1 MDARL
6 IGTFVT
12 KSPLSHIGESISV
25 NSYLVQEPVLQPDG
39 SVEELFCYS
48 GNAWRGQLR
57 DMAAAYLLDG
67 VGAPRIGN
75 DTFHL
80 LFGGGKIGGE
90 QVVNLEAARAFRR
103 ALPMVALWGGGV
115 GNQIMPGK
123 MRVGNSYPLC
133 REALPVLRS
142 RYEGIEAISYRS
154 LTMEKSF
161 TRTDDAKNPKLAE
174 AYLALPDPEQG
185 ALALDGDEPKR
196 KAKRDGDVSDQMR
209 MTSELLIAGVRL
221 ETWVEIQ
228 DISEIELGCF
238 VSAVHRWSRSP
249 HIGGQANK
257 GHGLVDLA
265 YDLIDLDTGERQPF
279 LAVGRETIALEAPAR
294 IAKDAYDQHVRSL
307 YDAMLAE
314 RSGEIVKMLGV
325 AS

>member
-6 IGTFVT
+6 IGTFTT
-12 KSPLSHIGESISV
+12 KSPLSHIGESIGTT
-25 NSYLVQEPVLQPDG
+25 SYLVQEPIGQPDG
-39 SVEELFCYS
+39 SVEEVFCYS

-57 DMAAAYLLDG
+57 DAAAAYMLDEL
-67 VGAPRIGN
+67 GAPRIGN

-115 GNQIMPGK
+115 GNQILPGK

-133 REALPVLRS
+133 REAMPSLRG
-142 RYEGIEAISYRS
+142 RYDGIDGISYRS

-185 ALALDGDEPKR
+185 ALALDGDGGKR
-196 KAKRDGDVSDQMR
+196 AKRGGDVADQMR
-209 MTSELLIAGVRL
+209 MTAELLIAGVRM
-221 ETWVEIQ
+221 ETWIDLV
-228 DISEIELGCF
+228 DVSEIELGCL
-238 VSAVHRWSRSP
+238 VSAIHRWARSP

-257 GHGLVDLA
+257 GHGLVDLT
-265 YDLIDLDTGERQPF
+265 YGLLDLDTGERQPF
-279 LAVGRETIALEAPAR
+279 LAVNGETIALEAPAR

-307 YDAMLAE
+307 YDAMLSE